1 MWYPVLLLLFFAGLM
16 SSADTNVFA
25 VASHGAFLSTAND
38 KVKATKQLTAL
49 VVVAAT
55 LIAYFWRDIVDIS
68 IIGAALR
75 ITLAIPMMYI
85 ISRGNNTGRFM
96 TSTLLGVLALL
107 LGWVFLGAEPE
118 IILLIIVAGLAG
130 MLYKSKNDERYWS

>member
-1 MWYPVLLLLFFAGLM
+1 
-16 SSADTNVFA
+16 
-25 VASHGAFLSTAND
+25 
-38 KVKATKQLTAL
+38 
-49 VVVAAT
+49 
-55 LIAYFWRDIVDIS
+55 
-68 IIGAALR
+68 LR